1 MRLIARNLC
10 IARGGRRLAADVS
23 FALEAGGALVLLGA
37 NGSGKTSLL
46 RAIAGL
52 LPLEGGSATLEDAD
66 DLSIA
71 DVAHY
76 FGHDN
81 ALKTRLTPQENL
93 SFWADMLGGDSSP
106 DAIATALTRVGLP
119 HVADLSVGVLSAGQ
133 KRRVALCRLLVA
145 PRPLWLLDEPTTALD
160 SAATALLA
168 KLLAAHRQAGGMV
181 IAATHA
187 DLALPGAPTLTLGH
201 GA

>member
-1 MRLIARNLC
+1 MRLVAQNISIVRA
-10 IARGGRRLAADVS
+10 ARRLAANVS
-23 FALEAGGALVLLGA
+23 FTLDPGGALVLLGA

-52 LPLEGGSATLEDAD
+52 LPLESGAVVLEEAD
-66 DLSIA
+66 DLTVA
-71 DVAHY
+71 DVTH
-76 FGHDN
+76 FVGHDN
-81 ALKTRLTPQENL
+81 ALKTRLTPRENL
-93 SFWADMLGGDSSP
+93 AFWAAMLGGDDAP
-106 DAIATALTRVGLP
+106 EAIATALARVGLP

-160 SAATALLA
+160 SAATALLGT
-168 KLLAAHRQAGGMV
+168 LLAAHREAGGMV

-187 DLALPGAPTLTLGH
+187 ELALPGAATIILGQ
-201 GA
+201 AA